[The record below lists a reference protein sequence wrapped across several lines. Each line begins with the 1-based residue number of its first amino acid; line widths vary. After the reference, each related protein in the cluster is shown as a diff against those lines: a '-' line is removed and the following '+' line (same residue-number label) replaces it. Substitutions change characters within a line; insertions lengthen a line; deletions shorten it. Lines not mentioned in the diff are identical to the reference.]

1 MSLLCEVEKLPTDI
15 QRRIIKFL
23 DIDTRRIIGVYSK
36 IGKPPFNLDIVKP
49 LIIDFPTGDWCV
61 SIILGKKK
69 LVSMMNSN
77 RLNIIPLY
85 RINYLNLND
94 NMNISVLYRNNENNT
109 YYSYTDKNKY
119 KYQFALEFVPIS
131 DIQ

>member
-23 DIDTRRIIGVYSK
+23 DIDTRRILGVYSK

-69 LVSMMNSN
+69 LVSMTLSN

-109 YYSYTDKNKY
+109 YYSYIDKNKY